1 MINFLFGFL
10 LHLQTKLIEMRNLLY
25 ILLTTCLLVSCSSN
39 NDSTVNTSII
49 GRWNFGYSTPY
60 QVGSNNVYAN
70 QTIDSHIRNR
80 APEYISFIFTVGG
93 KIRVIRDI
101 DREEIDGA
109 YTIEGNKLTINYT
122 DFDNVSKTLVYEF
135 VVHDNIFV
143 LKRDDTDFYAR
154 EIPYLL
160 PEIRDVLVSKV
171 LVEVTYIRDLG
182 ANVN

>member
-1 MINFLFGFL
+1 M
-10 LHLQTKLIEMRNLLY
+10 KNLLY
-25 ILLTTCLLVSCSSN
+25 ILLTAYLLVSCSSN

-49 GRWNFGYSTPY
+49 GRWDFGYSTPY
-60 QVGSNNVYAN
+60 QVESNNVYAN

-80 APEYISFIFTVGG
+80 DPEYISFIFTVGG

-101 DREEIDGA
+101 DRVEIDGTYA
-109 YTIEGNKLTINYT
+109 IEGNKLTINYT
-122 DFDNVSKTLVYEF
+122 DVDNVSKTLIYDF
-135 VVHDNIFV
+135 VVYNNILV
-143 LKRDDTDFYAR
+143 IKRDDTDFYAR

-171 LVEVTYIRDLG
+171 LVEVTYIRYLG